1 MTDDVLDFMAIDV
14 VATDSDDE
22 VTTMAC
28 LLTGPIPAHQIQ
40 HYMHSP
46 YKNSAHQFIPFF
58 PPIYQNKNSITKI
71 IALHESRFHSV

>member
-28 LLTGPIPAHQIQ
+28 LLTGPIQSGPQTWAK
-40 HYMHSP
+40 YF
-46 YKNSAHQFIPFF
+46 SAH
-58 PPIYQNKNSITKI
+58 
-71 IALHESRFHSV
+71 H